1 MPTIDIPFYGNLAL
15 CLILV
20 SAAYTFAMAL
30 GAARGRPHL
39 LVSARY
45 ATYATCALVLL
56 AVCILAYAFQT
67 HDFRIRYVARY
78 SDRSMPWWYL
88 ITSLWGGQDGSLLWW
103 AFLLAGYTTGVTRWL
118 RGRYLE
124 LQPIVLATLASILAF
139 FVVLMLFAA
148 NPFATTVAA
157 APPDGEGLN
166 PLLQNYWMVIH
177 PPALYLGFVGWAVP
191 FAFVVAALA
200 TGRLHDEW
208 IRAARLWAMIAWT
221 WLSIGLLL
229 GCLWSYEELGWG
241 GYWAW
246 DPVENASFHPWLVG
260 TAYLHSAI
268 VQERYGMLKVW
279 NVFLMCLTFLLT
291 IFGTML
297 TRAGLISSVHA
308 FARSDIGIYF
318 VWYLV
323 LMTAICIGL
332 TIWRLPK
339 LRADHQIE
347 SLLSREFLFLLNNWV
362 LLGMMLFVLVSTTW
376 PLISE
381 WLRGQELTVGPGFY
395 NQWMVPFGFIL
406 LFLTGLGP
414 LVAWRKATGANLG
427 RALAAPIGA
436 AATIFFLHLLLGES
450 AGFAPFVETDA
461 IYDTLTGE
469 ILGAVQSA
477 APIVS
482 STLCAFVLVGIGQ
495 EFWRGARVRMRRGEN
510 ALVALGRLVSRARR
524 RYGGYIVHVG
534 IVFMYIGFTGA
545 AYDVE
550 REAALRPGSSLEIEG
565 YSLRYDR
572 PRMESDPNKRM
583 IFTDMTVHDS
593 RGAVIGRVAPAK
605 FIYRT
610 MPDMPT
616 TEVAIRSNLREDL
629 YVIMSTVDSQTRR
642 ATFRVVVRPLV
653 SWIWFGGIILVLG
666 AVLSMWPQARDL
678 IARQEAL
685 ARRRAS
691 RGGPKP
697 GGSGGGPTGPSGP
710 KPREPG
716 APGRKRD
723 DPTPVERKR
732 PSGAPAAGALLL
744 LAAIFGAPVASASV
758 AHAQDS
764 SSLHAGTV
772 EIQDPTERR
781 LFGRLLCQCGSC
793 ARLPLDT
800 CGCDWAEQRR
810 ADLRTRLAAGADPD
824 DLIAVFRAQYGPAA
838 ISIPSDEGFDR
849 AMWALP
855 VAVLL
860 VVGGG
865 IFALGR
871 RWRRRGEASPKS
883 SSRSDAQPESDTDRD
898 YDAMLEDELR
908 RLEGDR

>member
-1 MPTIDIPFYGNLAL
+1 MPAIDIPFFGNLAL

-30 GAARGRPHL
+30 GAQRGRPHL
-39 LVSARY
+39 LVAARY
-45 ATYATCALVLL
+45 GTYATAALVVL
-56 AVCILAYAFQT
+56 AVCLLAYAFQT

-78 SDRSMPWWYL
+78 SDRSMTWGYL
-88 ITSLWGGQDGSLLWW
+88 VTALWGGQDGSLLWW
-103 AFLLAGYTTGVTRWL
+103 TFLLAGYTTACTRWL
-118 RGRYLE
+118 RGRFLE
-124 LQPIVLATLASILAF
+124 LQPIVLATLASILGF

-166 PLLQNYWMVIH
+166 PLLQNYWMAIH

-191 FAFVVAALA
+191 FAFVMAALV

-208 IRAARLWAMIAWT
+208 IRAARLWAMIAWV

-318 VWYLV
+318 VGYLAVMIV
-323 LMTAICIGL
+323 LLVAL
-332 TIWRLPK
+332 TIFRLPK
-339 LRADHQIE
+339 LRADHRID
-347 SLLSREFLFLLNNWV
+347 SLLSREFLFLLNNWM
-362 LLGMMLFVLVSTTW
+362 LLGIMIFVLVSTTW

-381 WLRGQELTVGPGFY
+381 WIRGQEVTVGPGFY
-395 NQWMVPFGFIL
+395 NQWMVPFGLIL

-414 LVAWRKATGANLG
+414 LVAWRKATASNLG
-427 RALAAPIGA
+427 RALIAPMGA
-436 AATIFFLHLLLGES
+436 AGLMFLLHLFLGS
-450 AGFAPFVETDA
+450 AVGFPAVVETDD
-461 IYDTLTGE
+461 IYDTLTGRL
-469 ILGAVQSA
+469 LGSIQAV
-477 APIVS
+477 APLFS
-482 STLCAFVLVGIGQ
+482 STICAFVLVGIGQ
-495 EFWRGARVRMRRGEN
+495 EFWRGTKVRMKKGEGPFT
-510 ALVALGRLVSRARR
+510 ALAQLVSRARR
-524 RYGGYIVHVG
+524 RYGGYLVHVG
-534 IVFMYIGFTGA
+534 IVFMYVGFTGA

-550 REAALRPGSSLEIEG
+550 KEAAVRPGGTIEIAD
-565 YSLRYDR
+565 YTLRYDR

-583 IFTDMTVHDS
+583 IFTDLTVLDED
-593 RGAVIGRVAPAK
+593 GDEIGRVAPAK
-605 FIYRT
+605 YIYRT

-616 TEVAIRSNLREDL
+616 TEVSIRSNVREDL
-629 YVIMSTVDSQTRR
+629 YVIMSTVDSQSRR

-653 SWIWFGGIILVLG
+653 SWIWFGGLILVLG
-666 AVLSMWPQARDL
+666 SVIAMWPQARDVMD
-678 IARQEAL
+678 RQIAL
-685 ARRRAS
+685 AKRRRHGAAEAP
-691 RGGPKP
+691 RGG
-697 GGSGGGPTGPSGP
+697 
-710 KPREPG
+710 G
-716 APGRKRD
+716 AAA
-723 DPTPVERKR
+723 TMLL
-732 PSGAPAAGALLL
+732 ALAGALSL
-744 LAAIFGAPVASASV
+744 GGSAQ
-758 AHAQDS
+758 AQDS

-772 EIQDPTERR
+772 VIEDPEERR

-793 ARLPLDT
+793 QRLPLDS

-810 ADLRTRLAAGADPD
+810 AELRARMSAGEPPD
-824 DLIAVFRAQYGPAA
+824 DLIAAFRGQYGPAA

-849 AMWALP
+849 AMWAIP
-855 VAVLL
+855 VAL
-860 VVGGG
+860 VVVLGGG
-865 IFALGR
+865 LFVMGR
-871 RWRRRGEASPKS
+871 RWRAKGVVAAPTASEKKAAAGADEA
-883 SSRSDAQPESDTDRD
+883 D
-898 YDAMLEDELR
+898 YDARLDEELR